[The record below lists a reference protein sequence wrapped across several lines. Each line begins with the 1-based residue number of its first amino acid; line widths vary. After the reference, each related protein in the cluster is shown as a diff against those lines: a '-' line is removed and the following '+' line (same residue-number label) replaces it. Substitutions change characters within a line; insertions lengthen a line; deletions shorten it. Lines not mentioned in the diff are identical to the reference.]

1 MQAGALMQS
10 LLIVTTFQ
18 RINQEDRAEEYIG
31 GPEMHMVT
39 GQLLQG
45 GKEKVH
51 LIYDENK
58 NHSYI
63 GHHHQP

>member
-1 MQAGALMQS
+1 MQS

-45 GKEKVH
+45 GNSRKGTY

-63 GHHHQP
+63 HTTSHEVP